1 MKNGNSV
8 TRIDALF
15 SVGTLSERML
25 VPGNMWQEAWEG
37 CKPIPARRQKRLFND
52 TKEAEKVGYLTMHL
66 ICVIHQGLFNKNL
79 RVK

>member
-52 TKEAEKVGYLTMHL
+52 TKEAEKVGYPS
-66 ICVIHQGLFNKNL
+66 NL
-79 RVK
+79 YHPLRFIQPEFDGKIKP